1 MAYETLILSREERF
15 AVVTLNRPPA
25 NAISETLMR
34 ELNAALSELE
44 ADDGVRAVII
54 TGAGDKIFCAGA
66 DLGSAFQGADVGAF
80 IRFGNDVVRRI
91 ERFPKPVVAA
101 INGHALGGGC
111 EIAMGCHIRILK
123 ETARMG
129 QTESNLG
136 ITPGFG
142 GTQRYPRL
150 IGRGLAQEHLIL
162 GTQIPAAECYRTG
175 LVNRLSKEGE
185 TLNDAKAL
193 ARELAKRPSPPG
205 SSSRRWTRASTRRSS
220 RPSRS
225 KSGRSFRPSR
235 PKTRPRVSRPS
246 SRSVPPTSRADR
258 VDLGIK
264 GKTALVTGG
273 ARSLGKQDCLALA
286 AEGCKVIVE
295 GGTARGYAADITERA
310 VLGDVLRRAESEV
323 GPVDICVNNA
333 GWIYTMGQLKDTADE
348 DWDLNL
354 RINLTGTYNV
364 TKLVFPGMRERRW
377 GRVICMAS
385 IAGLM
390 GGFGQSAYSTSKM
403 GVIGFAKSVAL
414 EGARYNV
421 TSNVIA
427 PGIVGPNAN
436 LSPLYDR
443 MVKRV
448 AMQREGQPEDI
459 ASAVAF
465 LCSERARYI
474 TGAVLTVTGG
484 MDLFTF

>member
-1 MAYETLILSREERF
+1 M
-15 AVVTLNRPPA
+15 
-25 NAISETLMR
+25 
-34 ELNAALSELE
+34 
-44 ADDGVRAVII
+44 
-54 TGAGDKIFCAGA
+54 
-66 DLGSAFQGADVGAF
+66 DLG
-80 IRFGNDVVRRI
+80 
-91 ERFPKPVVAA
+91 
-101 INGHALGGGC
+101 
-111 EIAMGCHIRILK
+111 
-123 ETARMG
+123 
-129 QTESNLG
+129 
-136 ITPGFG
+136 
-142 GTQRYPRL
+142 
-150 IGRGLAQEHLIL
+150 LA
-162 GTQIPAAECYRTG
+162 
-175 LVNRLSKEGE
+175 
-185 TLNDAKAL
+185 
-193 ARELAKRPSPPG
+193 
-205 SSSRRWTRASTRRSS
+205 
-220 RPSRS
+220 
-225 KSGRSFRPSR
+225 
-235 PKTRPRVSRPS
+235 
-246 SRSVPPTSRADR
+246 
-258 VDLGIK
+258 

-273 ARSLGKQDCLALA
+273 ARSLGKQDALTLA
-286 AEGCKVIVE
+286 AEGCRVVVLDLNAEGATETAQEIAAA
-295 GGTARGYAADITERA
+295 GGTARGYAADITDRA
-310 VLGDVLRRAESEV
+310 GLSDALGRAEREV
-323 GPVDICVNNA
+323 GPIDICVNNA
-333 GWIYTMGQLKDTADE
+333 GWIYTMGQLKDTADD

-390 GGFGQSAYSTSKM
+390 GGFGQTAYSTSKM

-436 LSPLYDR
+436 MSPLYER

-459 ASAVAF
+459 ASAIAF

>member
-1 MAYETLILSREERF
+1 M
-15 AVVTLNRPPA
+15 
-25 NAISETLMR
+25 
-34 ELNAALSELE
+34 
-44 ADDGVRAVII
+44 
-54 TGAGDKIFCAGA
+54 
-66 DLGSAFQGADVGAF
+66 DLG
-80 IRFGNDVVRRI
+80 
-91 ERFPKPVVAA
+91 
-101 INGHALGGGC
+101 
-111 EIAMGCHIRILK
+111 
-123 ETARMG
+123 
-129 QTESNLG
+129 
-136 ITPGFG
+136 
-142 GTQRYPRL
+142 
-150 IGRGLAQEHLIL
+150 LA
-162 GTQIPAAECYRTG
+162 
-175 LVNRLSKEGE
+175 
-185 TLNDAKAL
+185 
-193 ARELAKRPSPPG
+193 
-205 SSSRRWTRASTRRSS
+205 
-220 RPSRS
+220 
-225 KSGRSFRPSR
+225 
-235 PKTRPRVSRPS
+235 
-246 SRSVPPTSRADR
+246 
-258 VDLGIK
+258 

-273 ARSLGKQDCLALA
+273 ARSLGKQDALTLA
-286 AEGCKVIVE
+286 AEGCRVVVLDLNAEGAAETAKEIAAA
-295 GGTARGYAADITERA
+295 GGTARGYAADITDRA
-310 VLGDVLRRAESEV
+310 GLPDVVARAEREV
-323 GPVDICVNNA
+323 GPIDICVNNA
-333 GWIYTMGQLKDTADE
+333 GWIYTVGQLKDTADE

-390 GGFGQSAYSTSKM
+390 GGFGQTAYSTGKM